1 MSHTYASVAR
11 LKDYIKDSG
20 SATTGGLGTANDG
33 TLLGILEA
41 ASRSVDKY
49 CDRSQFGSDF
59 GPRTGTNKY
68 DGRNETGI
76 DLNDDLLALTSVTL
90 LDRANGASIGSV
102 TVNTDYVLRDRA
114 GHNTTPYRELVLH
127 GEGSVTNVGYG
138 YQVSA
143 LAGSWGY
150 QDVRVAA
157 GTAGTVTASITTV
170 SITGAT
176 VYAGQTILL
185 DSEQMYVTAS
195 TGGTALTVTRAANGT
210 TAAVHA
216 ADSAVTT
223 YTYPSEVVD
232 ATLQI
237 SLRRWKARDA
247 GADGS
252 YGGGQLP
259 GQTPAFAASE
269 MSILHR
275 TVGHLK
281 FFGIG

>member
-11 LKDYIKDSG
+11 LKDYIKDGG
-20 SATTGGLGTANDG
+20 SASSGGLGTTNDT

-41 ASRSVDKY
+41 ASRAVDRY

-68 DGRNETGI
+68 DGRNERGI
-76 DLNDDLLALTSVTL
+76 DLQDDLLSVTSITL
-90 LDRANGASIGSV
+90 LDRSNGSSLGSV

-114 GHNTTPYRELVLH
+114 GHNATPYREFVLH
-127 GEGSVTNVGYG
+127 GEGSLTSVGHG
-138 YQVSA
+138 YQVSSI
-143 LAGSWGY
+143 AGSWGY
-150 QDVRVAA
+150 QDVRVSA
-157 GTAGTVTASITTV
+157 GTAGTATASVTTLAL
-170 SITGAT
+170 TGAS
-176 VYAGQTILL
+176 VYAGQTILI
-185 DSEQMYVTAS
+185 DTEQMYVTAS

-216 ADSAVTT
+216 ADSAVTA
-223 YTYPSEVVD
+223 YTYPPEVVD

-237 SLRRWKARDA
+237 ALRRWKSRDA

-259 GQTPAFAASE
+259 GQVPAFAASE

-281 FFGIG
+281 FFGVG